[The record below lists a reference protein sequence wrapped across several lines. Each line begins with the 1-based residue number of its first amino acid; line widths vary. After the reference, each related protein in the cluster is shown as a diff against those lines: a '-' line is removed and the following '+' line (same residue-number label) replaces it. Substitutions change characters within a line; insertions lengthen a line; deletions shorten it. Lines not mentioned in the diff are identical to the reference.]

1 MTQFSERLI
10 RPASSMLL
18 EAEGQPPI
26 VDPSEEQVRALVLG
40 LRVGETSFASLTDEA
55 GNYVQLAGSRP
66 WCVIEYRRLKPLQ
79 HDRAFQDTPT
89 PKYKDGAK
97 IKTGAGDIS
106 LRQDEWFLLKNGAE
120 VLAAFLRKDRFP
132 ANVQWRSMTETLGL
146 S

>member
-1 MTQFSERLI
+1 
-10 RPASSMLL
+10 MLL